1 MWPAV
6 AFPRLAFFFP
16 PVPTGTRLELPLL
29 HRSTEVG
36 TLGLPPSTQGAG
48 DTLGSLQGPG
58 GPGTHRASLGT
69 RLGEEHNLPTARLK
83 AGELGGGAARVP
95 RALFFP
101 PKW

>member
-1 MWPAV
+1 M
-6 AFPRLAFFFP
+6 
-16 PVPTGTRLELPLL
+16 
-29 HRSTEVG
+29 G

-83 AGELGGGAARVP
+83 AGELGGGAARVS